1 MFGDFYCTRCNRAWG
16 SGNAWENKGQDCRVC
31 GTLVYPC
38 MLKPLQPRFGRDQS
52 REPHDQERCQMCQ
65 ELGYNCKGYIPPIDN
80 NAVDDDVDEVDDDDL
95 SVITG
100 NSSVTEDLISR
111 EGSGLDDADL
121 TPTEDNF
128 NENLQIATKELS
140 KMKL

>member
-1 MFGDFYCTRCNRAWG
+1 MFGDFCCTRCNRAWG

-80 NAVDDDVDEVDDDDL
+80 NAVDDDVDEVDNDDL

-111 EGSGLDDADL
+111 EGSDLDDADL
-121 TPTEDNF
+121 TPTEDDF
-128 NENLQIATKELS
+128 DENLQIATKELS

>member
-1 MFGDFYCTRCNRAWG
+1 MFGEFRCTRCNRTWS
-16 SGNAWENKGQDCRVC
+16 SGYAWEDKGQDCRVC

-38 MLKPLQPRFGRDQS
+38 MLRPLRPRLGDQS
-52 REPHDQERCQMCQ
+52 RQPHDQERCQMCQ
-65 ELGYNCKGYIPPIDN
+65 ELGYNCKSYTPPIDN
-80 NAVDDDVDEVDDDDL
+80 NVVDEDVDEVDDDDL

-111 EGSGLDDADL
+111 EGSDSDDADL
-121 TPTEDNF
+121 TPTEDDF
-128 NENLQIATKELS
+128 DENLQLATKELS